1 MRGGGRTTAGLN
13 ANRGKTVK
21 PKPGTD
27 QTTQTNPMA
36 RYRTLAAGL
45 EKAAIAKSWQGSQP
59 PADWAKIDKDLH
71 NARGKL
77 QAFVQSLLPK
87 EDNQ

>member
-36 RYRTLAAGL
+36 RYRTLAARL
-45 EKAAIAKSWQGSQP
+45 EKAAVAKSWQGSQP
-59 PADWAKIDKDLH
+59 PANWAQVDKDLH
-71 NARGKL
+71 DARANL
-77 QAFVQSLLPK
+77 EAFVKSLIDGGPHG
-87 EDNQ
+87 

>member
-21 PKPGTD
+21 PGTD
-27 QTTQTNPMA
+27 QTTRTNPMA
-36 RYRTLAAGL
+36 RYRTLAARL
-45 EKAAIAKSWQGSQP
+45 EKAAVAKSWQGSQP
-59 PADWAKIDKDLH
+59 PANWAQVDKDLH
-71 NARGKL
+71 DARANL
-77 QAFVQSLLPK
+77 EAFVKSLLSK

>member
-36 RYRTLAAGL
+36 RYRTQAAGL
-45 EKAAIAKSWQGSQP
+45 EKAAIANSWQGSQP
-59 PADWAKIDKDLH
+59 PEYWAKIDKDLH
-71 NARGKL
+71 DARANL
-77 QAFVQSLLPK
+77 EAFIKSLLSK

>member
-1 MRGGGRTTAGLN
+1 MSRAPSKLDQGVDQAIRTN
-13 ANRGKTVK
+13 AL
-21 PKPGTD
+21 
-27 QTTQTNPMA
+27 A

-59 PADWAKIDKDLH
+59 PVDWAKIDKDLH
-71 NARGKL
+71 DARGKL
-77 QAFVQSLLPK
+77 QAFVQSLLSK

>member
-21 PKPGTD
+21 PGTD
-27 QTTQTNPMA
+27 RTTRTNPMA
-36 RYRTLAAGL
+36 CYRTLAARL
-45 EKAAIAKSWQGSQP
+45 EKAAVAKSWQGSQP
-59 PADWAKIDKDLH
+59 PANWAQVDKDLH
-71 NARGKL
+71 DARANL
-77 QAFVQSLLPK
+77 EAFIKSLLSK

>member
-27 QTTQTNPMA
+27 QTTRTNPMA
-36 RYRTLAAGL
+36 RYHTLAARL
-45 EKAAIAKSWQGSQP
+45 EKAAVAKSWQGSQP
-59 PADWAKIDKDLH
+59 PANWAQVDKDLH
-71 NARGKL
+71 DARGKL

>member
-21 PKPGTD
+21 LGTD
-27 QTTQTNPMA
+27 QTTRTNPMA
-36 RYRTLAAGL
+36 RYRTLAARL
-45 EKAAIAKSWQGSQP
+45 EKAAVAKSWQGSQP
-59 PADWAKIDKDLH
+59 PANWAQVDKDLH
-71 NARGKL
+71 DARANL
-77 QAFVQSLLPK
+77 EAFIKSLLSK

>member
-21 PKPGTD
+21 PGTY

-36 RYRTLAAGL
+36 RYRTLAARL
-45 EKAAIAKSWQGSQP
+45 EKAAVAKSWQGSQP
-59 PADWAKIDKDLH
+59 PANWAQVDKDLH
-71 NARGKL
+71 DARANL
-77 QAFVQSLLPK
+77 EAFIKSLLSK

>member
-21 PKPGTD
+21 LGTD
-27 QTTQTNPMA
+27 QTTRTNPMA
-36 RYRTLAAGL
+36 RYRTLAARL
-45 EKAAIAKSWQGSQP
+45 EKAAVAKSWQGSQP
-59 PADWAKIDKDLH
+59 PANWAQVDKDLH
-71 NARGKL
+71 DARANL
-77 QAFVQSLLPK
+77 EAFVKSLLSK

>member
-21 PKPGTD
+21 PGTD
-27 QTTQTNPMA
+27 QTTRTNPMA

-45 EKAAIAKSWQGSQP
+45 EKAAVAKSWQGSQP
-59 PADWAKIDKDLH
+59 PANWAQVDKDLH
-71 NARGKL
+71 DARANL
-77 QAFVQSLLPK
+77 EAFVKSLLSK

>member
-1 MRGGGRTTAGLN
+1 MRGGGRTIAGLN

-27 QTTQTNPMA
+27 QATRTNPMA

-59 PADWAKIDKDLH
+59 PANWAQVDKDLH
-71 NARGKL
+71 DARANL
-77 QAFVQSLLPK
+77 EAFVKSLLSK